1 MKIKLLVLLTLLNG
15 YAFADQHEGDRKPAM
30 FAGQTSTMEAV
41 VEAIDHEAR
50 LVTLRKQ
57 DGTSVTFTP
66 SPEVRN
72 LDQVSA
78 GDILHVEYSQSINIE
93 VVGAEGLEGVDPAAA
108 GMSAMTRS
116 EKGEM
121 PGMAAVDTQILLARV
136 VDINVPNM
144 TYKLEFPDGAVNE
157 YRAMVRENLEAADV
171 GDMVAIEITESVIA
185 VVEAVNPAE

>member
-1 MKIKLLVLLTLLNG
+1 MKIKILALLVLLSG
-15 YAFADQHEGDRKPAM
+15 HAFADHHEGDAKPAM
-30 FAGQTSTMEAV
+30 FAGQTSTMQAV

-50 LVTLRKQ
+50 LVTLRRQ

-93 VVGAEGLEGVDPAAA
+93 VVSAEGVDPAAG
-108 GMSAMTRS
+108 GMTAITRS

-121 PGMAAVDTQILLARV
+121 PAMAAVDTKVLLARV
-136 VDINVPNM
+136 VAIDVPNM

-157 YRAMVRENLEAADV
+157 YRAMVKENLEAADV
-171 GDMVAIEITESVIA
+171 GDMVAIEVTESVLA

>member
-1 MKIKLLVLLTLLNG
+1 MKIKLLVLLTLLSG
-15 YAFADQHEGDRKPAM
+15 YAFADHHEGDRKPAM

-93 VVGAEGLEGVDPAAA
+93 VVGAEGLEGVEPAAA

-116 EKGEM
+116 EEGEM